1 MLTQKSVK
9 STPKRKAAR
18 APILKVVRSLKD
30 KTKGRIF
37 LGVVSFPC
45 ALGRCGIGIKKQE
58 GDGISPKGLFALKRL
73 HVRRDK
79 FGLQGERLGGRHIRK
94 TDWWADDVADRSYN
108 SLVRTRA
115 MPEHSKEGLW
125 RDDNL
130 YDAFFEIDYNM
141 TPVRRHRGSGIFLH
155 LARPGFLPTEGC
167 VAVNQKT
174 MRHILAR
181 ISKNTHIEIG

>member
-1 MLTQKSVK
+1 MLTQKPVK
-9 STPKRKAAR
+9 STPKRK
-18 APILKVVRSLKD
+18 PDGVPFLKVVRSFKD

-37 LGVVSFPC
+37 LGAASFPC
-45 ALGRCGIGIKKQE
+45 ALGRSGMGIKKRE
-58 GDGISPKGLFALKRL
+58 GDGISPKGRFALKKL

-79 FGLQGERLGGRHIRK
+79 LGLAGERLGARRIRK
-94 TDWWADDVADRSYN
+94 TDWWADDVKDRHYN
-108 SLVRTRA
+108 TLVRTRA
-115 MPEHSKEGLW
+115 MPAGSKEGLW

-141 TPVRRHRGSGIFLH
+141 TPVERHRGSGIFLH

-167 VAVNQKT
+167 VAVSQST

-181 ISKNTHIEIG
+181 LGKNTYIQIG